1 METQSSRFARRPL
14 WIDLASSS
22 APDLAKA
29 IALACP
35 TALRLALSRSASL
48 SVHAAE
54 TILSVMRADRE
65 TIGQLA
71 AVVPLQPDLLRKLM
85 ALGYHNVVKILA
97 RRSGLD
103 TPAIRV
109 LSESIADMPGT
120 LFEHSATQLAASPAC
135 DDGALELLTQTGD
148 RSYLAAALSAHRV
161 PTTIQQKIVDTTD
174 LALHRR
180 LLYHPSVDAALV
192 PVLRSS
198 LLASNWYPEMCAAMH
213 HPSMPTSELA
223 KHLFDDDPRIAAAA
237 SDHIGLANGVFRLSE
252 YSAHHTGHSVP
263 AMNSFLNSYIE
274 RGLPLGE
281 FVLAAFLLRPA
292 YPNDPRRLL
301 DWLVQIMD
309 EASTHRL
316 REIAHCSKR
325 DLDGFRAFAHLVP
338 GDIYRRL
345 LVRSLVTNEITPT
358 LVHDIAN
365 LARRTDCQ
373 TPLAGTT
380 WRRIRSLRDLVN
392 RISLDE
398 RLSSVRALHIKPF
411 QVAPWLREIDG
422 RRLPSGYVARIPKT
436 TRTVVRWGIDLGNCL
451 VDGGYG
457 KRFREGRTII
467 IGLFRSGR
475 IVYAIESDPDTRHI
489 RQAKGPRNS
498 EMPSDIVAEIEGAIR
513 ACATPGFGIPNEPA
527 PG

>member
-1 METQSSRFARRPL
+1 
-14 WIDLASSS
+14 
-22 APDLAKA
+22 
-29 IALACP
+29 
-35 TALRLALSRSASL
+35 
-48 SVHAAE
+48 
-54 TILSVMRADRE
+54 MRADRE
-65 TIGQLA
+65 TIVQLA
-71 AVVPLQPDLLRKLM
+71 AVAPLQADLLRKLI
-85 ALGYHNVVKILA
+85 AIGHHNVIRTLA
-97 RRSGLD
+97 RRSDLD
-103 TPAIRV
+103 TPAARV
-109 LSESIADMPGT
+109 LCEAMADIPGT
-120 LFEHSATQLAASPAC
+120 YLEPCAAQLAMSAAC
-135 DDGALELLTQTGD
+135 DGVALELLTRTGD
-148 RSYLAAALSAHRV
+148 RSYLAAALSAHHI
-161 PTTIQQKIVDTTD
+161 PAAIQQKIVDTSD

-180 LLYHPSVDAALV
+180 LLYHPSVSAAFV
-192 PVLRSS
+192 PTLRSS
-198 LLASNWYPEMCAAMH
+198 LLASNLYPEMCAALH
-213 HPSMPTSELA
+213 HPSMPSSELA

-309 EASTHRL
+309 EASPHRL

-338 GDIYRRL
+338 VDIYRRL

-365 LARRTDCQ
+365 LARRTDYQ
-373 TPLAGTT
+373 TILAGTT

-422 RRLPSGYVARIPKT
+422 LRLPSGYVVKVPKT

-457 KRFREGRTII
+457 KRFRESRTII
-467 IGLFRSGR
+467 IGLFRNGR
-475 IVYAIESDPDTRHI
+475 IVYAIESDPDTRRI

-498 EMPSDIVAEIEGAIR
+498 EMPTDVVAEIEGSIR
-513 ACATPGFGIPNEPA
+513 ACANPGFGAPNETA
-527 PG
+527 RE